1 MRIAHLSFSPMA
13 VVPIRIVGDPVLH
26 TATEPVPVGD
36 DGSLPAD
43 LADLI
48 DDLYDTMAA
57 ANGVG
62 LAANQIGVSKRVF
75 VYDCADERG
84 RTTRRK
90 GVVVNPVLETS
101 EVPETMPDPDDDDE
115 GCLSVPGESF
125 PTGRADWA
133 RVTGLDADGT
143 PITLE
148 GNGLVRADAAAR
160 DRTPGR
166 VPVPGSVGRQAC
178 PQRQARGE
186 VARLGRA
193 GAVVVAR
200 RGSRSVRSLMQMP
213 AGGDAGDG
221 PSPPARRFGAA
232 ADRRDRSSGA
242 DGPTLQVRTK
252 RGDVVAV
259 AVDDV
264 VVIKALA
271 AAPVRTADI
280 RNLEHAAALAWPGV
294 EQQWLDGWLLRF
306 GRGVTRRGQFGCAA

>member
-75 VYDCADERG
+75 VYDCAEERG
-84 RTTRRK
+84 RTTRHK

-148 GNGLVRADAAAR
+148 GQGLFARMLQHETGHLDGFLYLDRLVGRHARSAKRAVKSH
-160 DRTPGR
+160 GWG
-166 VPVPGSVGRQAC
+166 VPGLSWL
-178 PQRQARGE
+178 PGE
-186 VARLGRA
+186 D
-193 GAVVVAR
+193 
-200 RGSRSVRSLMQMP
+200 P
-213 AGGDAGDG
+213 D
-221 PSPPARRFGAA
+221 PFG
-232 ADRRDRSSGA
+232 
-242 DGPTLQVRTK
+242 
-252 RGDVVAV
+252 
-259 AVDDV
+259 
-264 VVIKALA
+264 
-271 AAPVRTADI
+271 
-280 RNLEHAAALAWPGV
+280 H
-294 EQQWLDGWLLRF
+294 
-306 GRGVTRRGQFGCAA
+306 

>member
-1 MRIAHLSFSPMA
+1 MA

-26 TATEPVPVGD
+26 TATSPVPVGD

-48 DDLYDTMAA
+48 ADLYDTMDA

-62 LAANQIGVSKRVF
+62 LAANQIGVSARVF

-84 RTTRRK
+84 QSTRRR

-148 GNGLVRADAAAR
+148 GTGLFAR
-160 DRTPGR
+160 MLQHETGHLDGFLYLDRL
-166 VPVPGSVGRQAC
+166 VGRHARS
-178 PQRQARGE
+178 RQAGGE
-186 VARLGRA
+186 
-193 GAVVVAR
+193 GAT
-200 RGSRSVRSLMQMP
+200 
-213 AGGDAGDG
+213 AGGCRGCPGCRARI
-221 PSPPARRFGAA
+221 PIRSATEPCRPARRSAPGSACA
-232 ADRRDRSSGA
+232 TGCPPDRC
-242 DGPTLQVRTK
+242 
-252 RGDVVAV
+252 
-259 AVDDV
+259 
-264 VVIKALA
+264 
-271 AAPVRTADI
+271 
-280 RNLEHAAALAWPGV
+280 
-294 EQQWLDGWLLRF
+294 
-306 GRGVTRRGQFGCAA
+306 RR